1 MSSTHD
7 TEYVFWVDVCQAL
20 NNWAIKNKFSFQVMK
35 KKPVK
40 AVYCCRNESC
50 SWWCWVQKNK
60 NEILILTIVEK
71 EHNCIEAELEKK
83 RTVSDH
89 VWLNEAVFK
98 HLNVI
103 KTTDSKA
110 IVKCIYIHYSKKIS
124 YKIAQLTHLCL
135 LSEGLS
141 NQWYSF
147 QLLSSYKR
155 ALKRAQLNVYMNI
168 AIDELTGKSL
178 SC

>member
-1 MSSTHD
+1 MSID
-7 TEYVFWVDVCQAL
+7 NTEYVFRVDVCQVL
-20 NNWAIKNKFSFQVMK
+20 DNWAIKNKFSFQMMK

-40 AVYCCRNESC
+40 AVYCCRNEGC

-60 NEILILTIVEK
+60 NEILILTIVERK
-71 EHNCIEAELEKK
+71 HNCIEAELKKK

-98 HLNVI
+98 HLNVT
-103 KTTDSKA
+103 KMTDSKT
-110 IVKCIYIHYSKKIS
+110 IVKCICIHYSEKVS
-124 YKIAQLTHLCL
+124 YKIAQLIHLCL

-141 NQWYSF
+141 NQQYSF
-147 QLLSSYKR
+147 QLLLSYKR
-155 ALKRAQLNVYMNI
+155 ALKCVQSDVYMNI

>member
-1 MSSTHD
+1 
-7 TEYVFWVDVCQAL
+7 
-20 NNWAIKNKFSFQVMK
+20 MK
-35 KKPVK
+35 KKSVK
-40 AVYCCRNESC
+40 AVYCCRNKGC

-71 EHNCIEAELEKK
+71 EHNCIEAELEKR

-89 VWLNEAVFK
+89 IWLNEAVFK

-103 KTTDSKA
+103 KATDSKA
-110 IVKCIYIHYSKKIS
+110 IVKCIHIHYSEKVS
-124 YKIAQLTHLCL
+124 YKIAQLTCLCL

-141 NQWYSF
+141 NQQYSF
-147 QLLSSYKR
+147 QLLLSYKR
-155 ALKRAQLNVYMNI
+155 ALKCVQSDVYMNI
-168 AIDELTGKSL
+168 AIDELTGKFL